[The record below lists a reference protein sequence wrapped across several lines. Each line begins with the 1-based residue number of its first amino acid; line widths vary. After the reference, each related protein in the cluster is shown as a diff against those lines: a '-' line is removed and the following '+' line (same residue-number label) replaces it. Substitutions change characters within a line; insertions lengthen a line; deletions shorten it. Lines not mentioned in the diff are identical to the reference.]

1 MAIEFSLEI
10 SNEFT
15 TNQEY
20 YLTINQDGNF
30 SDKVFS
36 NASEVREWL
45 KIEFNLTEEQIDILF
60 DKTLNND
67 VLTVLNEENEN
78 CLDID
83 EQMHEMQDSEAEYA
97 EMDADMYSEI
107 I

>member
-15 TNQEY
+15 TSQEY

-36 NASEVREWL
+36 SASEVREWL

-83 EQMHEMQDSEAEYA
+83 EQMHEMQDREAEYA
-97 EMDADMYSEI
+97 EMYAEMYSEI